1 MDIASHGTSS
11 CSRPGRRRPKAAF
24 RSSAFSLSVASL
36 LAVDWSVLG
45 PAGFVGRCL
54 RNVRT
59 ETTARRAAVG
69 GRRPVVE
76 KDEFW
81 RSMKKLDNLADHGKT
96 QDAIALAEKDLLGT
110 GLERPMIYNTVIK
123 ACVESGD
130 VEKAAAWYRR
140 MREDGIAPNKQ
151 SFGKLINVAAQNGH
165 VDVAEAWLQEMG
177 SAVDVVDLVAFS
189 AVINA
194 YAKAADPEGAVRCF
208 HRAVDSGLRPDL
220 GVYVAVIDAHAACG
234 QGAGAAEWLDKG
246 VAAGIEMDMSSYN

>member
-1 MDIASHGTSS
+1 
-11 CSRPGRRRPKAAF
+11 
-24 RSSAFSLSVASL
+24 
-36 LAVDWSVLG
+36 
-45 PAGFVGRCL
+45 
-54 RNVRT
+54 
-59 ETTARRAAVG
+59 
-69 GRRPVVE
+69 
-76 KDEFW
+76 
-81 RSMKKLDNLADHGKT
+81 
-96 QDAIALAEKDLLGT
+96 
-110 GLERPMIYNTVIK
+110 
-123 ACVESGD
+123 
-130 VEKAAAWYRR
+130 
-140 MREDGIAPNKQ
+140 

-246 VAAGIEMDMSSYN
+246 VAA